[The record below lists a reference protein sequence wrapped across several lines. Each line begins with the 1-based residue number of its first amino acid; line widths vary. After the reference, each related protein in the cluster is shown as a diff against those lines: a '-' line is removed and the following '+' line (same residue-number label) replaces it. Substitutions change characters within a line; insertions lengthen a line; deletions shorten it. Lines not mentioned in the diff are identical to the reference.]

1 MKNNMSTVKKGVM
14 NTVKNIATRA
24 AVKSA
29 NSACVWWHYQP
40 KQTDAIKELRK
51 F

>member
-1 MKNNMSTVKKGVM
+1 MKDNMSIVKKSVM
-14 NTVKNIATRA
+14 NAVKNVATRA

-40 KQTDAIKELRK
+40 KQTDAIKKLRK